1 LLAGIGGSHGG
12 GLGLD
17 GSPVTDTDHAENTDV
32 TFGDADDV
40 VLEECARRAWT
51 IKPLC

>member
-17 GSPVTDTDHAENTDV
+17 GSPVTDTDHTENADV
-32 TFGDADDV
+32 TFRDADNV
-40 VLEECARRAWT
+40 VLEECARCA
-51 IKPLC
+51 